1 MSDRCAECGERTTWE
16 QELGSSICTNCGTLS
31 NPSQSILASHLE
43 HQDTSGYDNSAYW
56 SQSQGLATLKGRSG
70 WALAGQDKESRQRR
84 NMISMHEYIRS
95 IASRLS
101 NVGVAPRAQ
110 AVFDQAMLK
119 GNYNW
124 GRRAKLIGGAAVA
137 IALREVNRSDA
148 LKDIAYLMDEDF
160 LPLSRAFRAIID
172 LLHLKLT
179 SADPSQHIA
188 TLQTY
193 YLQSLIA
200 DSSPLPADLQTKLK
214 SVAPQSH
221 AISRTAILLATLL
234 SRFNILQ
241 NLPTP
246 PTACAIFILA
256 LEAETASSLPH
267 AGVLAR
273 NLGARMGDV
282 PWLEAHEKRV
292 GSKGRSKV
300 AKRIVVARGL
310 KDVIQFQEELWSRQM
325 ESVPK
330 PVLMLDV
337 DDDGKFDEISE
348 GSGGACDRTAPY
360 FIQDDVTCRRQIARR
375 YTSYQRAVGKASQFL
390 LGPLSKSPTPARSS
404 SRAPFDD
411 NTLTRLL
418 TVDSDALS
426 HAFMV
431 PPTRLQ
437 ALALSRG
444 GSGEDAIADDEL
456 FDEGELEG
464 LMRSEEEAKVLQ
476 VALGWEKSENDL
488 SSSASVQEGSSTHR
502 GKRRRS
508 SPDTN
513 GESEQATRPKRS
525 KRIDMDA
532 LARILDPETNLSS
545 DVEDSGEGP
554 VVQDSTSSTNDEV
567 LGEWRPL
574 SPTARGF
581 DFDRYDV

>member
-273 NLGARMGDV
+273 NLGARMGVSQKVVMERYKIIYDAVEAWIKDV

-348 GSGGACDRTAPY
+348 GSGDRKTLYLISAR
-360 FIQDDVTCRRQIARR
+360 CRQ
-375 YTSYQRAVGKASQFL
+375 SFAVS
-390 LGPLSKSPTPARSS
+390 
-404 SRAPFDD
+404 
-411 NTLTRLL
+411 
-418 TVDSDALS
+418 
-426 HAFMV
+426 
-431 PPTRLQ
+431 
-437 ALALSRG
+437 
-444 GSGEDAIADDEL
+444 
-456 FDEGELEG
+456 
-464 LMRSEEEAKVLQ
+464 
-476 VALGWEKSENDL
+476 
-488 SSSASVQEGSSTHR
+488 
-502 GKRRRS
+502 
-508 SPDTN
+508 
-513 GESEQATRPKRS
+513 TRPPFQIPNACTIIIQGTIR
-525 KRIDMDA
+525 
-532 LARILDPETNLSS
+532 
-545 DVEDSGEGP
+545 
-554 VVQDSTSSTNDEV
+554 
-567 LGEWRPL
+567 
-574 SPTARGF
+574 
-581 DFDRYDV
+581 